1 MPGLIYCPHC
11 RGPIQDDGR
20 LAGQTLICPRCRGQF
35 NVPGPQPQ
43 HKVEP
48 TSVYSTAVSRR
59 FKQSSSPLDIFFDF
73 RFEMYLTPLIIRATW
88 IIAIACTVV
97 GLSGLAMSLA
107 ITAAPEKQGP
117 QMQRGGVP
125 MDVGIEELH
134 APQAVVA
141 NYGAWKTV
149 FYAAVFVGSILALL
163 WLRVCLEAVIV
174 IFNIAES
181 LESIDGK
188 TRE

>member
-20 LAGQTLICPRCRGQF
+20 HAGQTLVCPRCRGQF
-35 NVPGPQPQ
+35 NVPGQQPQ
-43 HKVEP
+43 QKVQP
-48 TSVYSTAVSRR
+48 ASVYSTAISRR
-59 FKQSSSPLDIFFDF
+59 FKESSSPLDIFFDF

-88 IIAIACTVV
+88 IIAIACTVA
-97 GLSGLAMSLA
+97 GLSGLTVWLAM
-107 ITAAPEKQGP
+107 TATPQQQGP
-117 QMQRGGVP
+117 QMQPGGVP
-125 MDVGIEELH
+125 MEVGIEELRE
-134 APQAVVA
+134 PKAVVA
-141 NYGAWKTV
+141 DYGAWKAV
-149 FYAAVFVGSILALL
+149 FYVAVVVGSILALL